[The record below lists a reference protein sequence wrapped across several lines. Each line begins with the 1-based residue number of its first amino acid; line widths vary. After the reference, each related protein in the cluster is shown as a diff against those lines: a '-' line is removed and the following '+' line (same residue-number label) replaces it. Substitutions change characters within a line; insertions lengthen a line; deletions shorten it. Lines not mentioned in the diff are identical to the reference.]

1 MEHSRDST
9 TNDLKVLIV
18 LLILINEHERTSR
31 AVDEKGTG
39 PSHRRRFLDRQLKG
53 VLITARDPRPADP
66 MPSELTALLLLGR
79 YLTEDSL
86 PRSIALVD
94 LSHWSWL
101 AVLTASR
108 KGASCEM

>member
-1 MEHSRDST
+1 VLCGRKRDGTIPSE
-9 TNDLKVLIV
+9 KVPGQ
-18 LLILINEHERTSR
+18 S
-31 AVDEKGTG
+31 G
-39 PSHRRRFLDRQLKG
+39 QLKG
-53 VLITARDPRPADP
+53 LLITARDPRPADP
-66 MPSELTALLLLGR
+66 MPSELTPLLLLGR